1 MKRYLKKIKQND
13 SEKIRLILV
22 VVIIV
27 CIVRIC
33 MYGHDLVKLLSQSME
48 CVVSGDTSRNGLQKL
63 SELSE
68 VTYFTLY
75 KEDQFSVT
83 VRQHDFSFPVKY
95 VSKEYMRDRYNVS
108 NGSAM
113 TVYYA
118 NDKAVKELAEY
129 CSIENGQVR
138 ITADSDIKI
147 FAESSLPDEEAAL
160 YAVYDF
166 GDESTGNKST
176 GSDKTSGTADDSAG
190 KMDTGGDS
198 YNILIYIDKQNIDGR
213 TMDRISAAGYTPVD
227 RTAID
232 KVTDKEKLIII
243 RMKYLS
249 LIILTAAAGCMW
261 RKCKYSEYT

>member
-1 MKRYLKKIKQND
+1 MRRYLKKIKQND
-13 SEKIRLILV
+13 SEKIRLILI

-27 CIVRIC
+27 CAVRIC
-33 MYGHDLVKLLSQSME
+33 MYGGSLVKILSQSIE

-83 VRQHDFSFPVKY
+83 IRQHDFSFPVKY
-95 VSKEYMRDRYNVS
+95 VSKEYMRDRYNIGS
-108 NGSAM
+108 GSAM

-129 CSIENGQVR
+129 CTIENGQVR
-138 ITADSDIKI
+138 ITANSDIKI
-147 FAESSLPDEEAAL
+147 FAQPSLPDEEAAL

-166 GDESTGNKST
+166 GDESTG
-176 GSDKTSGTADDSAG
+176 SDKASGTSDDSAG
-190 KMDTGGDS
+190 SMDTGGDS
-198 YNILIYIDKQNIDGR
+198 YNILIYIDKQNIDGK
-213 TMDRISAAGYTPVD
+213 TMDRISAAGYVPVD

-232 KVTDKEKLIII
+232 RAVDKERLIII
-243 RMKYLS
+243 RIKYLF
-249 LIILTAAAGCMW
+249 LIILASAAGCMF
-261 RKCKYSEYT
+261 RR

>member
-1 MKRYLKKIKQND
+1 MRRYLKKIKQND
-13 SEKIRLILV
+13 SEKIRLILI

-27 CIVRIC
+27 CAVRIC
-33 MYGHDLVKLLSQSME
+33 IYGGSLVKILSHSME

-68 VTYFTLY
+68 VTCFTLY
-75 KEDQFSVT
+75 KEDRLSVT
-83 VRQHDFSFPVKY
+83 VKQHDFSFSVKY
-95 VSKEYMRDRYNVS
+95 VSREYMRDRYNIS

-138 ITADSDIKI
+138 ITTNSDIKI

-166 GDESTGNKST
+166 SDESTGDKRT
-176 GSDKTSGTADDSAG
+176 GSSKSAG
-190 KMDTGGDS
+190 TSDDNAGMMDTGVDS
-198 YNILIYIDKQNIDGR
+198 YNILIYIDKQNIDGK
-213 TMDRISAAGYTPVD
+213 TMDRISAAGYVPVD

-232 KVTDKEKLIII
+232 RAVDKERLIII
-243 RMKYLS
+243 RIEYLF
-249 LIILTAAAGCMW
+249 LIILASAAGCMF
-261 RKCKYSEYT
+261 RR

>member
-33 MYGHDLVKLLSQSME
+33 MYGHDLVKLLSQSIE
-48 CVVSGDTSRNGLQKL
+48 CVVSGDTSRDSLQRL
-63 SELSE
+63 SELDEITS
-68 VTYFTLY
+68 FTLY
-75 KEDQFSVT
+75 KEDEFSVT
-83 VRQHDFSFPVKY
+83 VKQHDLSMPVKY
-95 VSKEYMRDRYNVS
+95 VSKEYMKDRYNIS
-108 NGSAM
+108 NSSAM

-118 NDKAVKELAEY
+118 NNRAVKKFAEY
-129 CSIENGQVR
+129 CGIENGQIR
-138 ITADSDIKI
+138 LTANEEVKI
-147 FAESSLPDEEAAL
+147 LVLPSLPDDEAAL

-166 GDESTGNKST
+166 GDE
-176 GSDKTSGTADDSAG
+176 
-190 KMDTGGDS
+190 S

-261 RKCKYSEYT
+261 RKRKYSEYT